1 MGEKYTSI
9 PEKQIQF
16 MAKQRM
22 YFIGTATSDSRV
34 NISPKG
40 MDSFRVLSPNHVLW
54 LNVTGSGNES
64 AAHLQQNN
72 RMTIMFCS
80 FEKVPLILRLYGKAR
95 TILTSDDDW
104 DEYYGH
110 FEPLAGARQIFDV
123 SVDLVHTS
131 CGYGV
136 PLYDFVGQRPT
147 LNKWAEKKGEQG
159 IKDYWQE
166 KNSLSLDDEPII
178 IAGLDSEQA

>member
-9 PEKQIQF
+9 PDKQVEFI
-16 MAKQRM
+16 KQQKM
-22 YFIGTATSDSRV
+22 YFVGTATADSRV

-40 MDSFRVLSPNHVLW
+40 MDSFVVLNENRVLW

-64 AAHLQQNN
+64 AAHVQKND

-80 FEKVPLILRLYGKAR
+80 FEKVPLILRLYGKSR
-95 TILTSDDDW
+95 MILTSDDDW
-104 DEYYGH
+104 DEYYSH
-110 FEPLAGARQIFDV
+110 FKALPGARQIFDV
-123 SVDLVHTS
+123 SIDLVHTS

-136 PLYDFVGQRPT
+136 PLYDFVGERPT

-159 IKDYWQE
+159 IKNYWQD
-166 KNSLSLDDEPII
+166 KNSISLDGAPIP
-178 IAGLDSEQA
+178 IADD